1 MPNLSQL
8 PDIDLRQ
15 FITVHQNQPIT
26 TSLRVSEAFGRRH
39 ADVLKTI
46 ENLSCSGMFTS
57 ANFFA
62 HVEPI
67 KAGAVIRDSK
77 VYEMTKD
84 GFMFLVMGF
93 TGAKAAAIKES
104 YIAAFNMME
113 QALKQDTRIGP
124 DMVAISNQ
132 EYIALLKTKIALL
145 ETKPTETRKRISP
158 EEKQRIRQLSA
169 AGLNSVEI
177 GRQLNR
183 PNESIRTILRKDGL
197 L

>member
-15 FITVHQNQPIT
+15 YITIHQNQPVT
-26 TSLRVSEAFGRRH
+26 TSLRVAEAFGKLH
-39 ADVLKTI
+39 KNVIQKI
-46 ENLSCSGMFTS
+46 ESLDCSSTFAS
-57 ANFFA
+57 ANFSA

-67 KAGAVIRDSK
+67 QAGAVIRDSK

-93 TGAKAAAIKES
+93 TGAKAAVIKES

-132 EYIALLKTKIALL
+132 EYIALLKTKITLL
-145 ETKPTETRKRISP
+145 ESKPADTRKRLTA
-158 EEKQRIRQLSA
+158 EEKQRINTMHA
-169 AGLNSVEI
+169 AGLSTVEI

-183 PNESIRTILRKDGL
+183 PAASIRSFLHKDGV
-197 L
+197 

>member
-1 MPNLSQL
+1 MVNQSTL

-46 ENLSCSGMFTS
+46 ENLSCSAMFTS

-84 GFMFLVMGF
+84 GFIFLVMGF
-93 TGAKAAAIKES
+93 TGAKAAATKEA

-113 QALKQDTRIGP
+113 QALTQNTRIAP

-132 EYIALLKTKIALL
+132 EYIELLKTKIALL
-145 ETKPTETRKRISP
+145 EQKPADKRKRLTA
-158 EEKQRIRQLSA
+158 EEKQRINTMHA
-169 AGLNSVEI
+169 AGMNTVEI

-183 PNESIRTILRKDGL
+183 PAASIRSFLHKDGV
-197 L
+197 